1 MPRTQTPDPPPMR
14 ADAVRNREAILA
26 TARELYGQRGL
37 RTPLDEIARQ
47 AGIGNATLYRH
58 FPTRCALV
66 AAVFADTLNH
76 VIDAAEVALAD
87 PDPWH
92 GFAGYVKL
100 LCHLQAADR
109 GLADLLTTRTSG
121 APGLERLRN
130 RAHDLLVRIAQ
141 RAKEDGSLRADFV
154 PQDLGLLLMAN
165 AGLVHR
171 TCGAAPGAWSRF
183 VDFALDGLR
192 ATAASPASPPPS
204 RAALR
209 RAMTR
214 HGHELGYG

>member
-1 MPRTQTPDPPPMR
+1 MPHPQTHDPPMR

-66 AAVFADTLNH
+66 AAVFADTLSQ
-76 VIDAAEVALAD
+76 VIVAADAALDD

-92 GFAGYVKL
+92 GFAGYVRY
-100 LCHLQAADR
+100 LCQMQATDR
-109 GLADLLTTRTSG
+109 GLADLLTTRTTG
-121 APGLERLRN
+121 APGLEKLRT
-130 RAHDLLVRIAQ
+130 RAYDTLVCIAQ
-141 RAKEDGSLRADFV
+141 RAMDDGSLRADFE

-171 TCGAAPGAWSRF
+171 TCEAAPGAWRRF
-183 VDFALDGLR
+183 VDFALDGFR
-192 ATAASPASPPPS
+192 ATAGSPASPPPS
-204 RAALR
+204 RAAMR

-214 HGHELGYG
+214 HGHELGYD